1 MSKDLLNSIT
11 VEQAMAAYEKGI
23 AVTLDNGEVVAEIEA
38 EDYCD

>member
-1 MSKDLLNSIT
+1 MSNLLNTIT

-23 AVTLDNGEVVAEIEA
+23 AVTLDNGAVVAEVEM